1 MLAIAP
7 NGCFD
12 AIIWVRLHC
21 IGIGGGTSKTCT
33 HDEQSIVLLFTKT
46 RKWSI
51 KFFDVEQKSQWSS
64 LVSLIVKTLS
74 SPYGVTYQNDA
85 EQLIYSMVPV
95 LEVIYIARR
104 IMRCFAQVNQVR
116 RKMRVF
122 WARSS

>member
-1 MLAIAP
+1 M
-7 NGCFD
+7 
-12 AIIWVRLHC
+12 
-21 IGIGGGTSKTCT
+21 
-33 HDEQSIVLLFTKT
+33 
-46 RKWSI
+46 
-51 KFFDVEQKSQWSS
+51 EQKSQWSS

-85 EQLIYSMVPV
+85 EQLIYSVVPV